1 MKTCVSLQGFA
12 NACLRGGLAL
22 AACVLAASAAAQS
35 PVRSIDVVHEGDTY
49 VLNAQIFAPVT
60 QAIAWEVLTDFEN
73 MPKWVSNVIESHIVK
88 PGDKQMTIEQKG
100 NAKFG
105 ALSFAYTSLREIV
118 LNPQTTIQS
127 TQVKGSMKKQV
138 SLMTLSAE
146 ADGTRMQYRLELV
159 PSLVASTVLSP
170 DFLKHEVNEQ
180 FAAIIGEMTKRK
192 K

>member
-1 MKTCVSLQGFA
+1 
-12 NACLRGGLAL
+12 
-22 AACVLAASAAAQS
+22 
-35 PVRSIDVVHEGDTY
+35 
-49 VLNAQIFAPVT
+49 
-60 QAIAWEVLTDFEN
+60 
-73 MPKWVSNVIESHIVK
+73 
-88 PGDKQMTIEQKG
+88 MTIEQKG